1 MNYEEQ
7 ETANRQAVDNPQ
19 PGDYW
24 HERFSPYFLVV
35 YVNKD
40 EITVLSCL
48 GGPDSRNEKRK
59 HEPNAMVHVDNN
71 SWSFDLSKSM
81 TVNRAWLKNAVS
93 YKNIEGFV
101 ADVVRNTKTI
111 GVAEEWR
118 VYECTRLRQQW
129 ESLTGWSALKENV

>member
-7 ETANRQAVDNPQ
+7 ESANRLAVNNPQ

-35 YVNKD
+35 RANGD

-48 GGPDSRNEKRK
+48 GGSNSKNEKRK
-59 HEPNAMVHVDNN
+59 HEPNAMIQVDDN
-71 SWSFDLSKSM
+71 SWTFDLSKSM

-93 YKNIEGFV
+93 YKNTEGFV

-111 GVAEEWR
+111 GIAEEWR
-118 VYECTRLRQQW
+118 VYECARLRKEW
-129 ESLTGWSALKENV
+129 EALTGWTAIKESV